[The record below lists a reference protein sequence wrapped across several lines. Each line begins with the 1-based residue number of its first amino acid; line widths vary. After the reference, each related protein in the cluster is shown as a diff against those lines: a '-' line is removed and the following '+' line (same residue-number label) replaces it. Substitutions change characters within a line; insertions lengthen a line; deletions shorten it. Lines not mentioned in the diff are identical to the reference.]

1 VLGLSSQSSKGA
13 KFRKTIKTRG
23 RFPTEEAAR
32 KLIYLL
38 DHLRSAE
45 AGDEPTTG
53 APHCFPSRST
63 SETNCPDPHP
73 GLSREVGRGGLYGCQ
88 S

>member
-1 VLGLSSQSSKGA
+1 VLGLSCQCSESA

-23 RFPTEEAAR
+23 HFPTEEAAR
-32 KLIYLL
+32 KLIYIP
-38 DHLRSAE
+38 DHLRSGE

-53 APHCFPSRST
+53 APQCIPSRCT
-63 SETNCPDPHP
+63 SKTDCPQPHP
-73 GLSREVGRGGLYGCQ
+73 CAVAEVGRGDVYGWQ